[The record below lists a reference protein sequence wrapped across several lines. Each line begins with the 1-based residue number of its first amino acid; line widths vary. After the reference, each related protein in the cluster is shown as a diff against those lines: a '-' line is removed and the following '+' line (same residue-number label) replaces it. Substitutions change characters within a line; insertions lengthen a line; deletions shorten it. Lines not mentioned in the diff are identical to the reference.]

1 LALDEPKENDET
13 FDGSG
18 VTFLMEKAL
27 YERTK
32 PITVDYVTTD
42 AGGGGFMITSS
53 LDSAKGCG
61 SCSC

>member
-1 LALDEPKENDET
+1 MALDEPKENDEA

-18 VTFLMEKAL
+18 VTFLINKEL
-27 YERTK
+27 YQQTQ

-42 AGGGGFMITSS
+42 AGGGFTIASS
-53 LDSAKGCG
+53 LDSAKACG